1 MFTPRPW
8 GAPWSCDI
16 PGAAACALGRAG
28 AVGPS

>member
-16 PGAAACALGRAG
+16 PGAAMCALEWAE